1 MSALHDAASLSSGK
15 GHRDENFPV
24 ASYLIAPRHRPVILA
39 FYRFARVADDVA
51 DHPDTDA
58 AQKLH
63 LLDEM
68 RRTLLGETEVAAEA
82 HALRCL
88 LDERQLT
95 NQHALDLLEA
105 FCLDVTKLRYSDWND
120 LMEYCRYSA
129 MPVGR
134 FMLDVHGEATS
145 TWPASD
151 ALCAALQVINH
162 LQDCGK
168 DFRTL
173 DRVYIPQDL
182 LQTAGV
188 AIEELGADRASPA
201 LKTVIG
207 SLATRTAALLAEAKP
222 FSGQIRDFRLAL
234 EVGVIQRLAEDLAQ
248 RLMRRDPLSGKVH
261 HRSTEALVLTLA
273 ATAGFAVNRPR
284 TRSARLSLASLRR

>member
-1 MSALHDAASLSSGK
+1 MSELHDAASLSSGK

-58 AQKLH
+58 AEKLH
-63 LLDEM
+63 LLDEI
-68 RRTLLGETEVAAEA
+68 RRTLLGETESAAEA
-82 HALRCL
+82 LVLRRVL
-88 LDERQLT
+88 ADRQIT

-105 FCLDVTKLRYSDWND
+105 FRRDVTKLRYSDWDD
-120 LMEYCRYSA
+120 LMEYCRHSA

-151 ALCAALQVINH
+151 ALCAALQIINH

-168 DFRTL
+168 DYRAL
-173 DRVYIPQDL
+173 DRVYIPLDAL
-182 LQTAGV
+182 ETAGV
-188 AIEELGADRASPA
+188 DVDELAADHASPA
-201 LKTVIG
+201 LKTVIVA
-207 SLATRTAALLAEAKP
+207 LARRTAALLAQAKP
-222 FSGQIRDFRLAL
+222 FSGQIRDVRLAL
-234 EVGVIQRLAEDLAQ
+234 EVGVIQRLAEDLV
-248 RLMRRDPLSGKVH
+248 RCLTRRDPLSERVH
-261 HRSTEALVLTLA
+261 HRPTEALALALA
-273 ATAGFAVNRPR
+273 ATVGFVAARPR
-284 TRSARLSLASLRR
+284 TRSARMSLASSHR

>member
-1 MSALHDAASLSSGK
+1 MTESHNATSLSSGK

-51 DHPDTDA
+51 DHPHTDA
-58 AQKLH
+58 AHKLF

-68 RRTLLGETEVAAEA
+68 RRTLLGETEVATEA
-82 HALRCL
+82 HALRCV

-105 FCLDVTKLRYSDWND
+105 FCRDVTKLRYSDWDD

-145 TWPASD
+145 SWPASD

-168 DFRTL
+168 DYRAL
-173 DRVYIPQDL
+173 DRIYIPLDAL
-182 LQTAGV
+182 ETAGV
-188 AIEELGADRASPA
+188 AVHELGADHASPA
-201 LKTVIG
+201 LRTVIA
-207 SLATRTAALLAEAKP
+207 SLARRTAVLLAEAKP

-234 EVGVIQRLAEDLAQ
+234 EVGVIQRLAEDLVQ
-248 RLMRRDPLSGKVH
+248 RLMRRDPLRERVH
-261 HRSTEALVLTLA
+261 HSRSEALALALA
-273 ATAGFAVNRPR
+273 AAAGFAADRRR
-284 TRSARLSLASLRR
+284 TRSARMRLASSHR